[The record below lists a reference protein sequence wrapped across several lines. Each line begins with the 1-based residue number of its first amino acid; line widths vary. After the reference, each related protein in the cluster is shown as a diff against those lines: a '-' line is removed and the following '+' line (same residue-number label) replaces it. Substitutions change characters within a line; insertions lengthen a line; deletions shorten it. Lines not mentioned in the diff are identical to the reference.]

1 VINDQHNIMDWLI
14 CIDYERVLTQ
24 VQIKEFKFKRAQTKL
39 ESATFW
45 KKSKTMRKDELKV
58 WTYGLD

>member
-1 VINDQHNIMDWLI
+1 MDWLI